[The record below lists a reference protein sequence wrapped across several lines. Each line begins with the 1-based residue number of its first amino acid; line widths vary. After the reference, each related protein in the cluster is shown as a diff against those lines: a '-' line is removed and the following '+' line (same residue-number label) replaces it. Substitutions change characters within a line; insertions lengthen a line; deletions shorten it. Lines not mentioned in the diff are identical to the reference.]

1 MLNLKVPKKLRLL
14 VGLFP
19 PFFVVVIFFSQN
31 PATIFMHEIPVDME
45 KWNDYNKNHL
55 ITYFN
60 LHIIVPPN
68 GLIPAIEL
76 FSYPNLTY
84 ELRGI
89 LQLHRITDF
98 VLLFIYSFFFSSYKC
113 YPIF

>member
-1 MLNLKVPKKLRLL
+1 
-14 VGLFP
+14 
-19 PFFVVVIFFSQN
+19 
-31 PATIFMHEIPVDME
+31 MHEIPVDME

-98 VLLFIYSFFFSSYKC
+98 VLLFIYSFFFLHINVILY
-113 YPIF
+113 FDVLQQR